1 MKKGL
6 KIWSGLVALGF
17 TLTVSAFAEQA
28 GAAAAGTVSS
38 TGYFEKVVV
47 IAGLALAIAATF
59 AAISQGWAVGK
70 ALDGIARQPEASD
83 KIQLAMII
91 GLAFIESLVL
101 YVLFIGIILLFANPF
116 IKYFVK

>member
-1 MKKGL
+1 MQFHGL
-6 KIWSGLVALGF
+6 EGQ
-17 TLTVSAFAEQA
+17 AEQA
-28 GAAAAGTVSS
+28 AAGAVGTADSS
-38 TGYFEKVVV
+38 AFFGKVVI
-47 IAGLALAIAATF
+47 IAGLALALAAAF
-59 AAISQGWAVGK
+59 AAVGQGWAVGR

-116 IKYFVK
+116 IKYLVK

>member
-1 MKKGL
+1 MKRGL
-6 KIWSGLVALGF
+6 KIWSGFAVMCFGLAA
-17 TLTVSAFAEQA
+17 SAFAEQA
-28 GAAAAGTVSS
+28 AAAAPMASS
-38 TGYFEKVVV
+38 SVFFEKVVI
-47 IAGLALAIAATF
+47 IAGLALALAAAF
-59 AAISQGWAVGK
+59 AAVGQGWAVGR

-116 IKYFVK
+116 LKYLVK

>member
-6 KIWSGLVALGF
+6 KIWSGLVVLGCALA
-17 TLTVSAFAEQA
+17 VSASAEQA
-28 GAAAAGTVSS
+28 GVAAVGAVSS
-38 TGYFEKVVV
+38 TGFFEKVVLV
-47 IAGLALAIAATF
+47 AGLALALAAAF
-59 AAISQGWAVGK
+59 AAMSQGWAVGR

-116 IKYFVK
+116 LKYFVK